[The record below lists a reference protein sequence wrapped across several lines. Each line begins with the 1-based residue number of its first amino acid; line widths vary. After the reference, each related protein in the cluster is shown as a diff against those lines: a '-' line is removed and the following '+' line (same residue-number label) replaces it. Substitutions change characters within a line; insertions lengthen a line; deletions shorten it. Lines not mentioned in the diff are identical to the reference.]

1 MKRILKRIANRL
13 EKNPIAECAKI
24 VKKYIPNL
32 NRFLSETKDP
42 RDVRYITY
50 TNRTLLGQMVYK
62 GISSIVSMQE
72 MTRQFNNDEAVSN
85 IYSLINEEAKEML
98 PHYVTSN
105 EYLERLDP
113 EEIRKILHRIVYDC
127 IRRKT
132 FDDARYKKRW
142 IIIIDGTQKYS
153 GERKINDK
161 CLERHHDKGT
171 ENESISYHEDVL
183 EAKIYLGERLLLS
196 IGSEFIENDPE
207 NGVKYADMTD
217 EKAKQDCEKKAFK
230 RLAEKLHK
238 EYPRLPMVLLMD
250 SLFASETVIT
260 KCGDYGWK
268 YIIRYKEGS
277 IPTIAQEFK
286 AIPDKN
292 VSGHAT
298 YVNEID
304 YRGLKINMLK
314 TYENR
319 KIKKDVEKRIE
330 FSFLTNIELTDKN
343 VGKVAMIGR
352 RRWKIE
358 NEGFN
363 RQKNWSGDITHA
375 CSWDSNAL
383 KNHYLIYQISDFIRQ
398 LYEWFYLKKNGIEK
412 THKKISSDLLYALTK
427 QEAKRED
434 IYTVEG
440 IAFC

>member
-1 MKRILKRIANRL
+1 MKRILKRIAGRL
-13 EKNPIAECAKI
+13 EKNPIEECAKI
-24 VKKYIPNL
+24 QRKYIPDL

-62 GISSIVSMQE
+62 GVSGIVSMQE
-72 MTRQFNNDEAVSN
+72 MTRQFNNDEAVAN
-85 IYSLINEEAKEML
+85 IYSLIDEKAKEML
-98 PHYVTSN
+98 PHHVTSN

-113 EEIRKILHRIVYDC
+113 EEVRKILHQIVYDC

-161 CLERHHDKGT
+161 CLERHYNKGT
-171 ENESISYHEDVL
+171 ENESINYHEDVL
-183 EAKIYLGERLLLS
+183 EAKIYLGEGLLLS
-196 IGSEFIENDPE
+196 IGSEFIQNDPE
-207 NGVKYADMTD
+207 NGIKYADMTD
-217 EKAKQDCEKKAFK
+217 EEAKQDCEQKAFK

-250 SLFASETVIT
+250 SLFASEPVI
-260 KCGDYGWK
+260 KKSEDYGWK

-277 IPTIAQEFK
+277 IPTISQEFD

-292 VSGHAT
+292 TSGHAT

-304 YRGLKINMLK
+304 YRGFKVNMLK
-314 TYENR
+314 TYEDR
-319 KIKKDVEKRIE
+319 VLKKGVEKRIE

-343 VGKVAMIGR
+343 VEKVAMVGR

-363 RQKNWSGDITHA
+363 RQKNWSGNITHA

-427 QEAKRED
+427 QEVKRED

>member
-1 MKRILKRIANRL
+1 MKRILKRIAGRL
-13 EKNPIAECAKI
+13 EKNPIEECAKI
-24 VKKYIPNL
+24 QRKYIPDL

-62 GISSIVSMQE
+62 GVSGIVSMQE
-72 MTRQFNNDEAVSN
+72 MTRQFNNDEAVAN
-85 IYSLINEEAKEML
+85 IYSLIDEKAKEML
-98 PHYVTSN
+98 PHHVTSN

-113 EEIRKILHRIVYDC
+113 EEVRKILHQIVYDC

-161 CLERHHDKGT
+161 CLERHYNKGT
-171 ENESISYHEDVL
+171 ENESINYHEDVL
-183 EAKIYLGERLLLS
+183 EAKIYLGEGLLLS
-196 IGSEFIENDPE
+196 IGSEFIQNDPE
-207 NGVKYADMTD
+207 NGIKYADMTD
-217 EKAKQDCEKKAFK
+217 EEAKQDCEQKAFK

-250 SLFASETVIT
+250 SLFASEPVI
-260 KCGDYGWK
+260 KKSEDYGWK

-277 IPTIAQEFK
+277 IPTISQEFD
-286 AIPDKN
+286 ALPDKN
-292 VSGHAT
+292 TSGHAT

-304 YRGLKINMLK
+304 YRGFKVNMLK
-314 TYENR
+314 TYEDR
-319 KIKKDVEKRIE
+319 VLKKGVEKRIE

-343 VGKVAMIGR
+343 VEKVAMVGR

-363 RQKNWSGDITHA
+363 RQKNWSGNITHA

-427 QEAKRED
+427 QEVKRED